1 MSKISD
7 AIHGIHYVDAIANED
22 KWINNIHPLAKL
34 LVTLVYIVSVI
45 SFNKYNLVG
54 IAGMSIYILMVMI
67 LGDISIKRVLKQIW
81 AVLLLVSLVGMA
93 NPFLDKVPVA
103 AIGSVVITTGII
115 SMVTLMLKGV
125 FTVLASYI
133 LIVTTTIEDV
143 CYALR
148 ILRVPKGMVTL
159 VMLIYRYIIV
169 ILKEVERMNVA
180 YKLRSPGQKGI
191 HINVWGSYVGQ
202 LLLRSIDKAEAVYDS
217 MQLRG
222 YNGEYIGHYDYNNR
236 TASIVYGTVA
246 IVLIVLFRVVPV
258 FQIIGHI
265 FV

>member
-1 MSKISD
+1 MSKINE
-7 AIHGIHYVDAIANED
+7 AIHGIHYVDAMANKD
-22 KWINNIHPLAKL
+22 KWINNIHPLSKL

-45 SFNKYNLVG
+45 SFNRYNLVG
-54 IAGMSIYILMVMI
+54 IAGMSIYILIIMI
-67 LGDISIKRVLKQIW
+67 LGDISIKNALKQIW
-81 AVLLLVSLVGMA
+81 AVLLLVCLVGIA

-103 AIGSVVITTGII
+103 TIGSVVITTGII
-115 SMVTLMLKGV
+115 SMATLMLKGV

-133 LIVTTTIEDV
+133 LIATTTIEDI

-148 ILRVPKGMVTL
+148 ILRMPKGMVTL

-169 ILKEVERMNVA
+169 LLKEVERMNVA

-191 HINVWGSYVGQ
+191 HIHVWGSYVGQ
-202 LLLRSIDKAEAVYDS
+202 LLLRSIDKAETVYDS

-222 YNGEYIGHYDYNNR
+222 YNGEYIGHYEPKKK
-236 TASIVYGTVA
+236 TASIAYGMVV
-246 IVLIVLFRVVPV
+246 ILLIVLFRVVPV
-258 FQIIGHI
+258 FELIGYI